1 VATTRVVTVT
11 HYEIDTMR
19 IFYRLRFPKYT
30 LLMKDLLGPMAE
42 VRACCAGALHLYLT
56 HLNAVIC
63 F

>member
-42 VRACCAGALHLYLT
+42 VRDARM
-56 HLNAVIC
+56 
-63 F
+63 